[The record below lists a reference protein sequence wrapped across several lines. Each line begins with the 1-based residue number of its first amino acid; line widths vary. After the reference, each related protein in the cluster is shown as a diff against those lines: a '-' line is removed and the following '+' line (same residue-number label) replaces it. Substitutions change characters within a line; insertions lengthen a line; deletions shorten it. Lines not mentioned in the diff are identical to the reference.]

1 MKSPRPDVVV
11 TKLVVSRLVVC
22 GSVVVRTVV
31 VAIIVVGGYVVGMT
45 GVVVMEIIVGLV
57 EDINF
62 VDTDVDVIFVVES
75 AAVRLVDFTVV
86 GFIVLYS
93 KVVVRLGIAFD
104 CCVGFGIGFIFFSN
118 VLTMV
123 VATVIE
129 LVGVVIVVL
138 VSGNK
143 LFSKFIVGLSIS
155 ESFLGIIT
163 EADSDIGIAVVDA
176 IVAFLV
182 VGEISA
188 GRASIV
194 EDSTIFEFTKDS
206 VIAPVVFGTVSVEI
220 RVACVTKVV
229 GFVVA
234 VVRLVAAF
242 VVFTVVG
249 FVVAIWVV
257 TVVVIGLSAA
267 VVIIKASSSSSK
279 VFGVVN

>member
-1 MKSPRPDVVV
+1 M
-11 TKLVVSRLVVC
+11 
-22 GSVVVRTVV
+22 
-31 VAIIVVGGYVVGMT
+31 
-45 GVVVMEIIVGLV
+45 
-57 EDINF
+57 
-62 VDTDVDVIFVVES
+62 
-75 AAVRLVDFTVV
+75 
-86 GFIVLYS
+86 
-93 KVVVRLGIAFD
+93 D

-163 EADSDIGIAVVDA
+163 EADSDRDIAVVDA
-176 IVAFLV
+176 IGAFLA
-182 VGEISA
+182 EISA

-194 EDSTIFEFTKDS
+194 EDSTIFELTKDS

-242 VVFTVVG
+242 VVFKVVGFVAAVVRLVAASVVFTVVG
-249 FVVAIWVV
+249 FVVTIWVV

>member
-1 MKSPRPDVVV
+1 
-11 TKLVVSRLVVC
+11 
-22 GSVVVRTVV
+22 
-31 VAIIVVGGYVVGMT
+31 
-45 GVVVMEIIVGLV
+45 
-57 EDINF
+57 
-62 VDTDVDVIFVVES
+62 
-75 AAVRLVDFTVV
+75 
-86 GFIVLYS
+86 
-93 KVVVRLGIAFD
+93 
-104 CCVGFGIGFIFFSN
+104 
-118 VLTMV
+118 MV

-143 LFSKFIVGLSIS
+143 LFSKFIVGLSFS
-155 ESFLGIIT
+155 ESFRGIIT
-163 EADSDIGIAVVDA
+163 EADSDRGITVVDA

-206 VIAPVVFGTVSVEI
+206 VIAPVVFGTGSVEI
-220 RVACVTKVV
+220 LVACVTKVV

-267 VVIIKASSSSSK
+267 VVIIKASSSSSN